1 MRTYM
6 LGRVASEGRGTKNKC
21 LPWQRDHAGKKKTAS
36 GAVGEM
42 TARLREAWLELVER
56 ETS

>member
-1 MRTYM
+1 MRTCI
-6 LGRVASEGRGTKNKC
+6 LGRVAGEGHGTKNKRP
-21 LPWQRDHAGKKKTAS
+21 PWQRDHAEKKKIAS

-42 TARLREAWLELVER
+42 TARLREPWLELVER